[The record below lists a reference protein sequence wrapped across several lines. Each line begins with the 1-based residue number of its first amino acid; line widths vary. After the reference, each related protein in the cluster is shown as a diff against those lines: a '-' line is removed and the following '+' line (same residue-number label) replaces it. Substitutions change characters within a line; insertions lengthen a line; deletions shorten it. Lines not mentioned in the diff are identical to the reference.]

1 MREPGSAWAATAA
14 TNPALVGQVSVRALA
29 MLLAGEDPGHNI
41 IVPPTLITQ
50 AFLKS
55 ADIKN
60 MEELTAKLPQF
71 ARADVAMPKWMPRA
85 SAK

>member
-1 MREPGSAWAATAA
+1 
-14 TNPALVGQVSVRALA
+14 

-41 IVPPTLITQ
+41 IVQPTLITQ
-50 AFLKS
+50 AQLKS

-60 MEELTAKLPQF
+60 MEELAAKLPQF
-71 ARADVAMPKWMPRA
+71 ARADVAMEKWMQLP